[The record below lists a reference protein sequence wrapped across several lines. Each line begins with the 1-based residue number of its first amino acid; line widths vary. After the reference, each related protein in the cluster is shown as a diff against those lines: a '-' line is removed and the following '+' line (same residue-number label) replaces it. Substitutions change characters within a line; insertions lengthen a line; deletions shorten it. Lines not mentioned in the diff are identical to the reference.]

1 MKEYTLW
8 KEGKNYKLQHT
19 NEYLADARRIWTYS
33 VGEVFQWLKEYL
45 GY

>member
-8 KEGKNYKLQHT
+8 KEGKNYSTQKSIL
-19 NEYLADARRIWTYS
+19 YDARKIWTYS